1 MNEAPFQTPQDE
13 QGAAL
18 LPLSEALAAS
28 LLGKGWSLAT
38 AESCTGGMIASS
50 CTDIA
55 GSSLWFE
62 RGFVTYSNASKH
74 ELLGVD
80 WALIERHGAVSEEVA
95 RAMVLG
101 ALRHSRA
108 QVALAVTGV
117 AGPQGGS
124 VDKPVGCVWFAWGV
138 PSLSG
143 PSLGGESAWIKSE
156 RCDFLGDRKA
166 VRLATTA
173 HALKTL
179 TALIDSPSG
188 RSINSAA
195 VDI

>member
-1 MNEAPFQTPQDE
+1 MNEAQKQSSSDV
-13 QGAAL
+13 QGDTL
-18 LPLSEALAAS
+18 LALSEKLASS
-28 LLGKGWSLAT
+28 LLSKGWCLAT

-62 RGFVTYSNASKH
+62 RGFVSYSNASKH

-80 WALIERHGAVSEEVA
+80 WALIERYGAVSEEVA

-108 QVALAVTGV
+108 QVAVAVTGV
-117 AGPQGGS
+117 AGPAGGS
-124 VDKPVGCVWFAWGV
+124 LEKPVGCVWFAWGV
-138 PSLSG
+138 PSPSG
-143 PSLGGESAWIKSE
+143 PSLGGESAWVKSE
-156 RCDFLGDRKA
+156 RFDFSGDRKS

-173 HALKTL
+173 QALKTL
-179 TALIDSPSG
+179 IEMIDAP
-188 RSINSAA
+188 
-195 VDI
+195 